1 MIKKLIEKHI
11 KKLTIQ
17 DIYNFASKNEIN
29 LTENEANYIYDKI
42 KENWEELIFSDH
54 IPILINSKNSLE
66 KETYDKALELISFF
80 KNKYK
85 NYL

>member
-17 DIYNFASKNEIN
+17 DIYNFASKNDII
-29 LTENEANYIYDKI
+29 LTENEVNYIYNKI

-54 IPILINSKNSLE
+54 MPILINSKNFLE
-66 KETYDKALELISFF
+66 KETYEKSLELISFF

-85 NYL
+85 AYL